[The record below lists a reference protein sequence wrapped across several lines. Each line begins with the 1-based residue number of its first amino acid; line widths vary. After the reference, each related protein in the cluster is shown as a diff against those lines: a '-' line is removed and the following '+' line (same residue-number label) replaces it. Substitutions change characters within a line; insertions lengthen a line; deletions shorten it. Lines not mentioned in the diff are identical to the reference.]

1 MVIHPTH
8 FPLHLFPVSSQH
20 VFFYSRGKHQQ
31 HCLLLGCEDWVL
43 VYKASGLRMH
53 CTHMKSHYYS
63 HDLEKPLRSSWKS
76 PVLTMAVHW
85 KKFFF
90 GGCQLLGK
98 NLKKKSYKE
107 GKIYLD
113 SWFEDRRSQSGKES
127 VVPAAWGSST
137 IVSPIRKK
145 IDR

>member
-1 MVIHPTH
+1 MAIHPTH

-53 CTHMKSHYYS
+53 CMHIKSHYYS

-76 PVLTMAVHW
+76 PVLTMAAHW
-85 KKFFF
+85 KKFFL
-90 GGCQLLGK
+90 GGGQLLGK
-98 NLKKKSYKE
+98 NLKKK
-107 GKIYLD
+107 
-113 SWFEDRRSQSGKES
+113 R
-127 VVPAAWGSST
+127 V
-137 IVSPIRKK
+137 IRKERFILTHDLRIEEVSQGK
-145 IDR
+145 KAWCQQLEAPQQLRLQSERR